1 MPETLRMRLLALFRE
16 LELTPGAVI
25 PTESELVLQLG
36 ASRQAVREALV
47 GLESLGV
54 VISRQGARRVMGE
67 VGIPSVI
74 RTAIAGS
81 TLSADSLRNL
91 LEVRRVLEAAF
102 FPVAAAAYTPQTL
115 ARLRSLTDRMEAKAA
130 RGETSHEED
139 AVFHRALYADVDN
152 DVLMGLVES
161 FWDVFHAA
169 SPAPSER
176 RDLMEIA
183 LSHSRIVDALEAGD
197 IAMASHTLNIH
208 FFEIRAR
215 LKRSRAAQPQ
225 PPMRG
230 KLQ

>member
-1 MPETLRMRLLALFRE
+1 MPDALRTRLLALFHQLE
-16 LELTPGAVI
+16 LEPGSVL
-25 PTESELVLQLG
+25 PTEAELVAELG
-36 ASRQAVREALV
+36 ASRQSVRETLI
-47 GLESLGV
+47 GLETLGV

-74 RTAIAGS
+74 RAAVVGA
-81 TLSADSLRNL
+81 TLNADSLRNL

-102 FPVAAAAYTPQTL
+102 FPVAAAAYTPQTI

-139 AVFHRALYADVDN
+139 ALFHHELYSSIDN
-152 DVLMGLVES
+152 DVLMGLIEA
-161 FWDVFHAA
+161 FWEVFHAA

-176 RDLMEIA
+176 RALNEIA

-197 IAMASHTLNIH
+197 IAMAAHTLNIH

-215 LKRSRAAQPQ
+215 LKRPRATTPIH
-225 PPMRG
+225 R
-230 KLQ
+230 